1 MVNIEDLS
9 TRAKS
14 YGFPGVTV
22 DGNDLIDVINASH
35 VAVERARGGEGPTL
49 IEAKT
54 YRYKGHSKS
63 DQQLYRTKEEV
74 DKWRKKDPI
83 KRYERLLLEAELL
96 NEEKIAELKKVALK
110 EVAEAVLFA
119 EAGKDPLREDVL
131 KDVYA

>member
-22 DGNDLIDVINASH
+22 DGNDLIEVVNQAH
-35 VAVERARGGEGPTL
+35 VAVEQARNGGGPTL

-63 DQQLYRTKEEV
+63 DQQLYRTEEEV
-74 DKWRKKDPI
+74 KMWLKKDPI
-83 KRYERLLLEAELL
+83 KRYERLLLTNQLL
-96 NEEKIAELKKVALK
+96 SEEKIRELKISALK
-110 EVAEAVLFA
+110 EVNKAVLFA
-119 EAGKDPLREDVL
+119 EAGEFPLREDVL
-131 KDVYA
+131 QDVYS